1 MESILFYILSGI
13 SIASALLVIFSH
25 NPVYSV
31 LSLIITFASISGH
44 FLLLSADFLA
54 IVNLIVYAGAIMV
67 LFLFVIMMLN
77 LNEDMEAGRS
87 FLSKLIAAISGGLL
101 IIAFV
106 YLFKSY
112 KVGAIDYAVLPDD
125 YGSAQQ
131 LGKLLFN
138 EFVLPFEITSVLF
151 LSAMIGAVML
161 GKKDLKQ
168 H

>member
-1 MESILFYILSGI
+1 MDNILFYILSGI
-13 SIASALLVIFSH
+13 SIGSALLVVLSK
-25 NPVYSV
+25 NPIYSV

-44 FLLLSADFLA
+44 LLLLSAEFLA

-77 LNEDMEAGRS
+77 LNETTEKNS
-87 FLSKLIAAISGGLL
+87 NLISKLAATGAAGLL
-101 IIAFV
+101 LISLV
-106 YLFKSY
+106 YIFKSY
-112 KVGAIDYAVLPDD
+112 QVGQFSTQTLTEDF
-125 YGSAQQ
+125 GSAHQ
-131 LGKLLFN
+131 LGKILFN
-138 EFVLPFEITSVLF
+138 EFLLPFEISSVLF